1 MTTTTTSVSR
11 TTAPELVAVDDDR
24 HRLAGARWM
33 AVLRMATGFIFLW
46 AFLDKLFGLGYST
59 KSASAWIHG
68 GSPTKGFLS
77 HVAVGPFQSLFH
89 SIAGTWWAD
98 TLFML
103 ALGGV
108 GIAVMLG
115 VGMKISAWSGA
126 ILMLMMWVAEWPFA
140 RFDSAGAA
148 TGSTNPFVDY
158 HIIYA
163 LVLIVLAFYGAGK
176 VWGLGRAW
184 AQVPLVQRYGWLR

>member
-1 MTTTTTSVSR
+1 MTTTPTSVSHS
-11 TTAPELVAVDDDR
+11 TTLDGSPAIGETSGR
-24 HRLAGARWM
+24 AGARWM

-59 KSASAWIHG
+59 PSSGAWIHG

-98 TLFML
+98 LLFML
-103 ALGGV
+103 GLGGV

-115 VGMKISAWSGA
+115 IGMRIAAWGGA
-126 ILMLMMWVAEWPFA
+126 LLMMLMWVAEWPMA
-140 RFDSAGAA
+140 RFDATGAA
-148 TGSTNPFVDY
+148 TGSSNPFVDY

-163 LVLIVLAFYGAGK
+163 LTLIVLMFYGAGR
-176 VWGLGRAW
+176 VWGLGKLW
-184 AQVPLVQRYGWLR
+184 AQIPLVQRYRWLQ